1 MRVQLAPELVGK
13 VKKLDVRI
21 RSRFKEVIKLFSK
34 DPNNLELNNHKLRR
48 ERKGYSSINVT
59 ADWRAIYEIIYEIID
74 EEGEDIA
81 YFVELGTHKQL
92 YRKSK
97 AD

>member
-1 MRVQLAPELVGK
+1 MRVQLAPKLVRK

-21 RSRFKEVIKLFSK
+21 RSCFKEAIKLFSQ
-34 DPNNLELNNHKLRR
+34 DPENSELNNHKLSR

-59 ADWRAIYEIIYEIID
+59 ADWRAIYENID
-74 EEGEDIA
+74 EEGESVA
-81 YFVELGTHKQL
+81 YFIELGTHDQL